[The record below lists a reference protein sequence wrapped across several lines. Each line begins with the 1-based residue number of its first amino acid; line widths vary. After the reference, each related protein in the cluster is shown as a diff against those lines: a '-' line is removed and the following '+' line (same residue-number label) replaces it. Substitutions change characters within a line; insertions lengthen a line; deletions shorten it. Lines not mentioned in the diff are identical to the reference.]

1 MIFLSKKAFV
11 IVIFSMLVSAN
22 LSAYERCESYI
33 VRKMQIFPSRIFL
46 RLKKQ
51 TSR

>member
-1 MIFLSKKAFV
+1 MNFSKKTFV

-22 LSAYERCESYI
+22 LSAYERWECYI
-33 VRKMQIFPSRIFL
+33 VRKMLIFPSRIFL